1 MDFPFT
7 VCLHG
12 DVDDHV
18 SEGTMQWLDPKKPTP
33 LADMEKPFTQIV
45 KRMTYPFV
53 ICSIIMLA
61 LLQILQ
67 PETAAAT
74 IWILAPLFFG
84 LYYSVSFAAAKNDP
98 ARKERLSLSGIYGLI
113 GIVCSCLLGTFIAIL
128 MHNADIE
135 ERAELLAGQ
144 NAEKEKIGAEQIE
157 KQNKKDRLAWQGDN
171 LAFRCSRKDLT
182 VTTADGSE
190 KLLEIFMQHD
200 AYNEKAKIYMTG
212 VDSQPEIVEV
222 DETENEFSYDGGLY
236 EFDTMLTEQR
246 TDPIAQKTFSYT
258 VSGKRINELKLNRI
272 DGKLKFE
279 DSIDD
284 EYSYLRTIDCKK
296 IESTAFSSQT
306 SALRDEAIEADRR
319 ADLKEEAESAEL
331 KAKRKF

>member
-1 MDFPFT
+1 MAR
-7 VCLHG
+7 
-12 DVDDHV
+12 
-18 SEGTMQWLDPKKPTP
+18 SKKPTP
-33 LADMEKPFTQIV
+33 LAEIEKPFTQIV
-45 KRMTYPFV
+45 KRMAYPFV

-74 IWILAPLFFG
+74 IWILAPLYV
-84 LYYSVSFAAAKNDP
+84 LYYSVSFAATKNDP
-98 ARKERLSLSGIYGLI
+98 AKRERLSLSGIYGTI
-113 GIVCSCLLGTFIAIL
+113 GIVCGCLLGTFIAVL

-135 ERAELLAGQ
+135 ERAERAELLADQ
-144 NAEKEKIGAEQIE
+144 NAE
-157 KQNKKDRLAWQGDN
+157 NNRLAWQGDN
-171 LAFRCSRKDLT
+171 LAFRCIRKDLT
-182 VTTADGSE
+182 VTTTDGSE
-190 KLLEIFMQHD
+190 KLLEIFIQHD

-212 VDSQPEIVEV
+212 VTSQPEIVEV
-222 DETENEFSYDGGLY
+222 DETENQFSYDGGLY
-236 EFDTMLTEQR
+236 EFDTRRTAQR
-246 TDPIAQKTFSYT
+246 TDPIAQRTFSYT

-296 IESTAFSSQT
+296 IESVAFSSQT
-306 SALRDEAIEADRR
+306 AALRDEAIEAGRR
-319 ADLKEEAESAEL
+319 ADLKEEAERAEL